1 MVNNHKQTP
10 SSTAPA
16 WKEFEKS
23 EMYMIR
29 LNVFR
34 RGKVLTIKE
43 TGNLKKT

>member
-10 SSTAPA
+10 SSIAPA

-23 EMYMIR
+23 EVYMIR

-34 RGKVLTIKE
+34 RGKVLTMKE
-43 TGNLKKT
+43 TDNLKKT